1 MKTGIA
7 ATVFALFASMTVQA
21 QQDYPSRPIRMIV
34 PFTAGSTSDIS
45 ARLIGQKISESLGQ
59 PVLVENRPGA
69 SGTIGM
75 QAVAKSKPDGYT
87 LAVGSVSSTVVPQ
100 VLWKTPP
107 FDLLRDFVPVALIA
121 STALVM
127 VVNKDSPAN
136 SVQDLVGQAKREP
149 GKGTYGNS
157 AGLYQLCMEL
167 FKLQAGIDLL
177 AVGYKGPADA
187 ATDLIAGRL
196 TVMPDS
202 LGAAT
207 RNIQAG
213 RTKALAVLST
223 NRSAALPG
231 VPTMTELG
239 YKDFDFNGWIGILA
253 PAGTP
258 DAIVQKLNQEISR
271 AAAMDEV
278 KQKFT
283 NMALDAVRS
292 TPQEYAETLARET
305 AKYAKIVKDANIER
319 R

>member
-1 MKTGIA
+1 MKIAIA
-7 ATVFALFASMTVQA
+7 ATVFALFASMTAHA
-21 QQDYPSRPIRMIV
+21 QQDYPNRPIRLIV

-100 VLWKTPP
+100 VLMKTPP
-107 FDLLRDFVPVALIA
+107 FELLRDFVPVALIA
-121 STALVM
+121 STALVL

-136 SVQDLVGQAKREP
+136 SVQDLVAEAKREP

-258 DAIVQKLNQEISR
+258 DAIVQRLNLEINR
-271 AAAMDEV
+271 AAALDEV

-292 TPQEYAETLARET
+292 TPREYAETLARET

-319 R
+319 Q